1 MAELR
6 LQDWRKSHFGA
17 GSVAVPHTHLQFR
30 MSQDLHSISLLQ
42 GHSGTRFTEIKCFY
56 ILKKYFCSV
65 IFLIQWFEVY
75 KM

>member
-30 MSQDLHSISLLQ
+30 MSQDPHSISLPQ

-56 ILKKYFCSV
+56 IIFKYFCLV

>member
-1 MAELR
+1 MAELH

-30 MSQDLHSISLLQ
+30 MSQDLHLISLLQ
-42 GHSGTRFTEIKCFY
+42 GHSGTQFTEIKCFY
-56 ILKKYFCSV
+56 IIFKYFCSV